1 MEGARAPPRP
11 LLLLPV
17 LGLELVAP
25 LEFAPPSTP
34 REPAPT
40 ALEPL
45 VLAKLWLP
53 LAKPPLLEAA
63 TPLPVPPDWPE
74 FALVAPVTP
83 AGPLGALVLAA
94 TPPPVP
100 DALPDVAYGD
110 G

>member
-1 MEGARAPPRP
+1 LLP
-11 LLLLPV
+11 LLMPV
-17 LGLELVAP
+17 PGFELVAP
-25 LEFAPPSTP
+25 LELAPPNTP

-45 VLAKLWLP
+45 VFAKLWLP

-83 AGPLGALVLAA
+83 PGALLLAA